1 MYAILQ
7 DRHRQKMP
15 YHIYGA
21 IPRSMCAPLCIHN
34 EYYTPLSTSDGRS
47 CSRTKPFVSLHVR
60 VRGSQLMYYRSE
72 QDNSHCKRQ
81 YVAITTFYPLLKTEF
96 INDIKNA
103 EERVSKIV
111 HSCIHLTPR
120 YS

>member
-1 MYAILQ
+1 
-7 DRHRQKMP
+7 
-15 YHIYGA
+15 
-21 IPRSMCAPLCIHN
+21 
-34 EYYTPLSTSDGRS
+34 
-47 CSRTKPFVSLHVR
+47 
-60 VRGSQLMYYRSE
+60 MYYRSE

-96 INDIKNA
+96 INNIKNA